1 VRGGRSKTTHQLKLI
16 CVSELKNLRCQAG
29 TSRWG
34 GTRYLQFAFTEQGVA
49 MLSSVLNSDRDIQVN
64 IQKEKKAPYGKRP
77 KNIGNN

>member
-1 VRGGRSKTTHQLKLI
+1 
-16 CVSELKNLRCQAG
+16 
-29 TSRWG
+29 
-34 GTRYLQFAFTEQGVA
+34 